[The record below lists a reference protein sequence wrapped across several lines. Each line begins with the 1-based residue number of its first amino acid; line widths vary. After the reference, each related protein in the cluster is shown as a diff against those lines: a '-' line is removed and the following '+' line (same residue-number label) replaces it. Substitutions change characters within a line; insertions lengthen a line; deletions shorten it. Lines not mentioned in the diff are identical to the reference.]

1 MPAKPFPMIVARA
14 HANAISG
21 GGDRQSDRILKC
33 QGSSGWRGHTIH
45 TILARGGES
54 EGGWRMR
61 RINGP
66 FTSFIQLR
74 NVGRADFHLTMKK

>member
-33 QGSSGWRGHTIH
+33 QGSSGWRGHT
-45 TILARGGES
+45 LARGKERVAAV
-54 EGGWRMR
+54 GG
-61 RINGP
+61 
-66 FTSFIQLR
+66 
-74 NVGRADFHLTMKK
+74 